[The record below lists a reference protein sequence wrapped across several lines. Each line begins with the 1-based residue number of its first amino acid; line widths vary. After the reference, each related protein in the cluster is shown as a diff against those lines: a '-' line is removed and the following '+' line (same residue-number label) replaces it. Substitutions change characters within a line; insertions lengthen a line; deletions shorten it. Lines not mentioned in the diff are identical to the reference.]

1 MVHECCQ
8 RLYYSDFYA
17 LSLYKWHITLFY
29 FGYSAT
35 WPKGVQRMAD
45 QYLKNPVRVFVGS
58 LDLNVSTHKIIMY
71 CFDLPWGKRYF
82 VFQES
87 VSGNI
92 EIQGKQNN
100 YLLPGLSLRFQA
112 AECMVGRKLKSLEVF
127 FWFCFQKIAR
137 GNPQP
142 PSVLGGNCVL
152 QFSFPRNQSLSD
164 KAIKNFYVFKNI
176 SSSQHLWVLTST
188 VTLYPL
194 TS

>member
-1 MVHECCQ
+1 
-8 RLYYSDFYA
+8 
-17 LSLYKWHITLFY
+17 
-29 FGYSAT
+29 
-35 WPKGVQRMAD
+35 MAD

-58 LDLNVSTHKIIMY
+58 LDLNVSTHKICIALT
-71 CFDLPWGKRYF
+71 CPEGSGNF

-142 PSVLGGNCVL
+142 P
-152 QFSFPRNQSLSD
+152 LS
-164 KAIKNFYVFKNI
+164 AWW
-176 SSSQHLWVLTST
+176 QLCTT
-188 VTLYPL
+188 V
-194 TS
+194 